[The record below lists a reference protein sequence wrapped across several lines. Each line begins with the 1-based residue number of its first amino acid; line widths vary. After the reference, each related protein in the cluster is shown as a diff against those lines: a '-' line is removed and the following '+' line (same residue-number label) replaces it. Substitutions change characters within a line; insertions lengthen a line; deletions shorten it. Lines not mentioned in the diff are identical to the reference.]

1 METAGGPPA
10 GLRGGAWAESPGL
23 SAAPGARSPCPSRRA
38 ARRGPPGRTCHSP
51 RSRARR
57 ERGRGRGASFLS
69 ETYGIR
75 QEFGPP
81 RFKKTNKGKIVREG
95 PPRAAGPTH
104 CPPRSPPGRP
114 GLPAGAEPQVGG
126 ASPGWSP
133 GGLPCPGPWL
143 TRHPPLSRAEK
154 APGGQ
159 GKKGAAG
166 LPPPQES
173 LGYPPA
179 LRQTLAEPQPLTSRS
194 IRVFKPGLEAKSR
207 GSSCFGSE
215 GPSSAQSPRLLMT
228 RIWSPCW
235 RTQSPASPGSR
246 KNYKKRECEEVL

>member
-159 GKKGAAG
+159 GKKGSPRGASPTGITGVSPCLEANSCRTPARNLPKHPSLQATFG
-166 LPPPQES
+166 GEISTAQVALGVRALPPLS
-173 LGYPPA
+173 H
-179 LRQTLAEPQPLTSRS
+179 
-194 IRVFKPGLEAKSR
+194 PGFL
-207 GSSCFGSE
+207 
-215 GPSSAQSPRLLMT
+215 
-228 RIWSPCW
+228 
-235 RTQSPASPGSR
+235 
-246 KNYKKRECEEVL
+246 